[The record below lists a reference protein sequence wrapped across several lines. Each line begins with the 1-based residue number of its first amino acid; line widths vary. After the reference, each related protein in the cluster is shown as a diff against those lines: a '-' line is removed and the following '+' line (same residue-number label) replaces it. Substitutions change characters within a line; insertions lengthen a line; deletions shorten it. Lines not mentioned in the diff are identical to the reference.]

1 VYYVLV
7 VVMIVFRGEECVGIE
22 GSNSVPWRKGPFADG
37 EGLGPVLDAS
47 RRGAVPLGD

>member
-7 VVMIVFRGEECVGIE
+7 VGRIVFRGKECVGIDS
-22 GSNSVPWRKGPFADG
+22 GDDFPWREGPSADG

-47 RRGAVPLGD
+47 RRGAIPFGD